1 MPGWM
6 NHKLESR
13 LLGEISAT
21 SDMQIIPPYG
31 RKQRG
36 TKEPLDEG
44 ARREASAMAPG
55 APHWNQEP
63 QATPRVSPDIFFM
76 PHQEHKK
83 KVKKLA

>member
-1 MPGWM
+1 
-6 NHKLESR
+6 
-13 LLGEISAT
+13 
-21 SDMQIIPPYG
+21 
-31 RKQRG
+31 
-36 TKEPLDEG
+36 
-44 ARREASAMAPG
+44 MAPG